1 MIAVLGTSIVS
12 KFFESQGGVFLSE
25 DIGDTWQKSNT
36 MRGKGNVAR
45 SDVTTIVFNNID
57 NRIVYLGTKED
68 SLFKSL
74 EAGERWIKIKD
85 ENGVLSPSA
94 SIYSIA
100 IDHARPN
107 YTNNLPER
115 LYLGVFQNGFGRVLK
130 SEDGGTS
137 FREIYIVSRPQFAVY
152 SVKVDPIYPN
162 IIWAGTGEGLL
173 LRSDDFGETWEKIH
187 EFDGSISDILIHPQN
202 SNNIFVSTARDGI
215 FKSLNGGMSWQE
227 TTNGLK
233 YFDKADYIEVSRRD
247 PHRSSNI
254 YLGSWFGLLRSFDD
268 GLSWVAVN
276 LVIPTEALPV
286 FDVQFDSRD
295 SNIIYVVAGTNI
307 YKSRDRGET
316 WAVRRLSGKNRT
328 RTIAVD
334 PRDNFRIL
342 VGVHEFK

>member
-1 MIAVLGTSIVS
+1 
-12 KFFESQGGVFLSE
+12 
-25 DIGDTWQKSNT
+25 
-36 MRGKGNVAR
+36 MRGG
-45 SDVTTIVFNNID
+45 SSPQFT
-57 NRIVYLGTKED
+57 
-68 SLFKSL
+68 
-74 EAGERWIKIKD
+74 WI
-85 ENGVLSPSA
+85 
-94 SIYSIA
+94 
-100 IDHARPN
+100 
-107 YTNNLPER
+107 
-115 LYLGVFQNGFGRVLK
+115 K

-215 FKSLNGGMSWQE
+215 FKSLNGGMIWQE